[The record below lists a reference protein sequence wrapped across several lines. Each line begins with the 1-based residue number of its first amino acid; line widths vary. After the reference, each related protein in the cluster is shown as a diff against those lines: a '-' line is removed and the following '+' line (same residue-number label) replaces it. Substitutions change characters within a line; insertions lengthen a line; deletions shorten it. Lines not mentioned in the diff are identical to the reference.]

1 MITSTRPE
9 LNGVKYAAM
18 LLGAIAVAAAP
29 LTCPVTAVA
38 QKYWH
43 IDYFDECR
51 DDSQGLRQLPGNVEV
66 PSDIAT
72 APTVTED
79 PPRPIRVPSDTATVS
94 TVSYGN
100 ELAS

>member
-1 MITSTRPE
+1 MIASTRPE
-9 LNGVKYAAM
+9 LSGVEYAAM
-18 LLGAIAVAAAP
+18 LLDAIAVAAAP
-29 LTCPVTAVA
+29 LTCAATAVA

-43 IDYFDECR
+43 IDYFDACR
-51 DDSQGLRQLPGNVEV
+51 DDSQGLLQLPGNVEV

-72 APTVTED
+72 APTLTKD

-94 TVSYGN
+94 TVSQGN